1 VLDSIALTL
10 DRHQFEI
17 REPGRFSPSARGL
30 LTPPYY
36 HLGGRGHFACVQNP
50 TKNDLKTGRY
60 LPRLTLQ
67 KRLVRGGFSVV
78 LRIEFSAPKMIF
90 GNNFDE
96 LTSRD
101 FERVLDALGA
111 RLAGMGVDVDD
122 YTLRAARVSAIHYG
136 KNVALL
142 DYTSAAMALNE
153 LSAIDLNRRLDLS
166 RTDYRNEGHAIR
178 YHANSFEVTFYDKL
192 ADLRAA
198 RVSEKRAIERDSA
211 IQAGLFLG
219 ASPFPNDLEVLRME
233 VRLGTRAK
241 ILNVLKRIGAD
252 PGSEPTFAA
261 LFDVS
266 LAKSV
271 LLHFLDGIQSQ
282 ALVGAGSRSE
292 RPEELLDRL
301 AREARGAARPGYLL
315 QQVGF
320 TVLVGSVGLRGLGA
334 LMGRHCSARSWQ
346 RYKRQMAAAG
356 MGRTEGSG
364 ALAQVNAALRQFRP
378 LRLADF
384 KTSRPEVE

>member
-1 VLDSIALTL
+1 
-10 DRHQFEI
+10 
-17 REPGRFSPSARGL
+17 
-30 LTPPYY
+30 
-36 HLGGRGHFACVQNP
+36 
-50 TKNDLKTGRY
+50 
-60 LPRLTLQ
+60 
-67 KRLVRGGFSVV
+67 
-78 LRIEFSAPKMIF
+78 
-90 GNNFDE
+90 
-96 LTSRD
+96 
-101 FERVLDALGA
+101 
-111 RLAGMGVDVDD
+111 VDD

-142 DYTSAAMALNE
+142 DYTSSAMALTE
-153 LSAIDLNRRLDLS
+153 MGAIDLNRRLDLS

-211 IQAGLFLG
+211 IQEGLFAG
-219 ASPFPNDLEVLRME
+219 ASPFTKDLEVLRME

-241 ILNVLKRIGAD
+241 IMNVLKKVGAD
-252 PGSEPTFAA
+252 PGLEPTFAA

-271 LLHFLDGIQSQ
+271 LLHFWDGIRPQ
-282 ALVGAGSRSE
+282 ALVAAGSRSE

-301 AREARGAARPGYLL
+301 AREARGARPGRLL

-320 TVLVGSVGLRGLGA
+320 AVLVGSVGFRGLGA
-334 LMGRHCSARSWQ
+334 VMRRHCSARSWQ
-346 RYKRQMAAAG
+346 RYKREMTAAG
-356 MGRTEGSG
+356 MGRTEGSS
-364 ALAQVNAALRQFRP
+364 ALAQVNAALQQFRP

-384 KTSRPEVE
+384 KPPVPR